1 MWYHSVHAC
10 TNTDDYGDWRFAD
23 HNSNL
28 ITGYVLIYD
37 LLPYLV
43 ESKLRILELEDICA
57 KDICVKS
64 YTTTERYQSA
74 DISYPG
80 IVCEYGRNP
89 KNLKYRLI
97 DGKHRYFKI
106 LNSYKSNP
114 VTGKYYVLS
123 IDHILKQF
131 QTESLYIKSSEN
143 LEKNFS
149 PNPIRIV

>member
-1 MWYHSVHAC
+1 MWYHSTHEC
-10 TNTDDYGDWRFAD
+10 RNTDRYGDWRFAD

-28 ITGYVLIYD
+28 ITGYVLIHD
-37 LLPYLV
+37 LLSYLV
-43 ESKLRILELEDICA
+43 ESKLRILELKDICA
-57 KDICVKS
+57 KCMCSKS
-64 YTTTERYQSA
+64 YTTKERHESA

-97 DGKHRYFKI
+97 DGEHRYFKI

-123 IDHILKQF
+123 TDHILKHIR
-131 QTESLYIKSSEN
+131 TESLYINSPEN

-149 PNPIRIV
+149 PSPIKIV